1 MTAFARRV
9 ASLTGVAEERIERLA
24 GGDLSE
30 ALLVRRPDGRCS
42 VAKRDLTSGA
52 EAAMLRAIAA
62 AGVPAPLVEGEHDG
76 VLLLEHI
83 PNDRVFSPAAWT
95 EVGRA
100 LRRLHDHPGELYGWP
115 VDYKIGTVA
124 LDNRERRDWPG
135 FWAEQRL
142 VATASVLDRPWRERV
157 GRLTERAGEIAR
169 QDPPPSLLHGDLW
182 SGNIL
187 VSEGRLAALIDPA
200 CYRGD
205 AEADLA
211 MLTLFD
217 SPGESFWEAYGPPE
231 PGWEERRPLYQLF
244 PALLHMRLF
253 GDTYAG
259 MVDRLLTR
267 LGA

>member
-9 ASLTGVAEERIERLA
+9 AALAGLAEERLERLA

-42 VAKRDLTSGA
+42 VAKRDLSSGA
-52 EAAMLRAIAA
+52 EAAMLRALAA
-62 AGVPAPLVEGEHDG
+62 AGIPAPLVEGEHEG

-83 PNDRVFSPAAWT
+83 PNDRVFSPAAWSDI
-95 EVGRA
+95 GAA
-100 LRRLHDHPGELYGWP
+100 LRRLHDHVGEQYGWA
-115 VDYKIGTVA
+115 VDYQIGTVG
-124 LDNRERRDWPG
+124 LDNRERRDWPA

-142 VATASVLDRPWRERV
+142 VATAGVLDRPWRERV
-157 GRLTERAGEIAR
+157 GRLAERIREIAPA
-169 QDPPPSLLHGDLW
+169 DPSPSFLHGDLW

-205 AEADLA
+205 AEVDLA

-217 SPGESFWEAYGPPE
+217 TPGETFWTAYGALR

-253 GDTYAG
+253 GDIYAG
-259 MVDRLLTR
+259 MVDRLLSR

>member
-9 ASLTGVAEERIERLA
+9 ASLTGLAEERLERLA

-30 ALLVRRPDGRCS
+30 ALLVRRPDGRCT
-42 VAKRDLTSGA
+42 VAKRDLSSGA

-62 AGVPAPLVEGEHDG
+62 AGVPAPLVESEHDG

-83 PNDRVFSPAAWT
+83 PNDRVFSPAAWAD
-95 EVGRA
+95 VGKA
-100 LRRLHDHPGELYGWP
+100 LRRLHGQEGEQYGWP
-115 VDYKIGTVA
+115 ADYQIGTVA

-142 VATASVLDRPWRERV
+142 VATAAVLDRPWRERV
-157 GRLTERAGEIAR
+157 GRLAERAATIVPAAPR
-169 QDPPPSLLHGDLW
+169 PSFLHGDLW
-182 SGNIL
+182 TGNVL

-205 AEADLA
+205 CEADLA

-217 SPGESFWEAYGPPE
+217 TPGETFWEAYGPLE
-231 PGWEERRPLYQLF
+231 PGWQDRRPFYQLF
-244 PALLHMRLF
+244 PALLHLRLF
-253 GDTYAG
+253 GDGYAG
-259 MVDRLLTR
+259 MVDRLLVR
-267 LGA
+267 LGV

>member
-9 ASLTGVAEERIERLA
+9 AALTGVAEERIERLA

-30 ALLVRRPDGRCS
+30 ALLVRRPDGRFT

-76 VLLLEHI
+76 MLLLEHV
-83 PNDRVFSPAAWT
+83 PNDRILSPAAWAD
-95 EVGRA
+95 VGA
-100 LRRLHDHPGELYGWP
+100 MLRRLHDHEGEPYGWP
-115 VDYKIGTVA
+115 VDYQIGTVA
-124 LDNRERRDWPG
+124 LDNRQRRDWPG

-157 GRLTERAGEIAR
+157 GRLTERIGGLAPAAPR
-169 QDPPPSLLHGDLW
+169 PALLHGDLW
-182 SGNIL
+182 GGNIL
-187 VSEGRLAALIDPA
+187 VSQGRLAAFIDPA
-200 CYRGD
+200 CYHGD

-217 SPGESFWEAYGPPE
+217 SPGETFWEAYGPLE

-244 PALLHMRLF
+244 PALLHLRLF

-259 MVDRLLTR
+259 MVDRLLAR